1 MTIRSGAATRSGAE
15 HDSGRIEVLGGRAV
29 HLVESPGPSPVIIF
43 LGGCG
48 VPSYQWAAVVQG
60 IGPAHT
66 LLMDRPGLLGT
77 RWPGTLPT
85 LEDEIATLTDLVD
98 LVDGPVVLVAH
109 SMAGAHVEA
118 FARRDPQR
126 LAGLVLV
133 DASVEWRSRPQ
144 RSGGPWL
151 GGARFVY
158 AATAWRPLRLIGS
171 ATDRV
176 GVALMSDRRI
186 TDPVRPVARAAYRN
200 RDLMA
205 SVVAESAAYPQQM
218 HDLAQ
223 LRAGRPWPGV
233 PTIVLAA
240 MRGRGRR
247 WRQRQR
253 WLADELHAEYR
264 ELSQSRHLVMID
276 DPAAIAQAAR
286 ALVRRADP
294 AAHTV
299 PES

>member
-1 MTIRSGAATRSGAE
+1 MTIESHAPARSGPA

-48 VPSYQWAAVVQG
+48 VPSYQWSAVVEG

-85 LEDEIATLTDLVD
+85 LEDEIATLTDLVG
-98 LVDGPVVLVAH
+98 LVAGPLVLVAH
-109 SMAGAHVEA
+109 SMAGPHVEA
-118 FARRDPQR
+118 FARLHPER

-144 RSGGPWL
+144 HSAGRWL
-151 GGARFVY
+151 SAARFVY

-205 SVVAESAAYPQQM
+205 SVVAESSAYPQQM
-218 HDLAQ
+218 HDLAE
-223 LRAGRPWPGV
+223 LRARRPWPGV
-233 PTIVLAA
+233 PTVVLAA

-253 WLADELHAEYR
+253 WLADELRAEYR

-276 DPAAIAQAAR
+276 DPAAVAQAVLT
-286 ALVRRADP
+286 LVRRAH
-294 AAHTV
+294 AA
-299 PES
+299 PPP